1 MRRFVKWLS
10 YLLSSVAVAAG
21 TAFVFWHHDCLVL
34 SEELL
39 RAGAVVRLVRP
50 RETPMDAVR
59 IRGDAD
65 KSISELCALSD
76 SF

>member
-1 MRRFVKWLS
+1 M
-10 YLLSSVAVAAG
+10 SSRASRKGMFCTANGRLHPAGGADVA
-21 TAFVFWHHDCLVL
+21 
-34 SEELL
+34 LL